1 MALRVYHS
9 CEETNTV
16 DHLGIR
22 EATAIGH
29 DQKDWRCDSVV
40 LTSGNQ
46 TWQRKF
52 PIHNIYIYIW
62 VNYKDLTVLPN
73 PGIMVNL
80 WESIPFYGLTI
91 QIGDFFYFPIYIYI
105 YIRIIYIYVYIR

>member
-1 MALRVYHS
+1 MAAKIPYSQH
-9 CEETNTV
+9 
-16 DHLGIR
+16 
-22 EATAIGH
+22 
-29 DQKDWRCDSVV
+29 
-40 LTSGNQ
+40 
-46 TWQRKF
+46 
-52 PIHNIYIYIW
+52 IYIW

-105 YIRIIYIYVYIR
+105 YTYYIYIYVYIRYTYYIYVYIHDFCILIYFNAHLDYEDFPLP